1 MKEKISKLVNVYKKY
16 GFIGFC
22 KKLRA
27 YIIANYLDK
36 ISFKTI
42 FNKKK
47 YTKEIEKI
55 LSDNKYDRIILWRSS
70 FGYNVPLFQR
80 PQHIANNLSKNNCL
94 VFYEVTT
101 MTDKVKI
108 YKKFSNNLYLFNYN
122 NKALN
127 KILMNCLKDIN
138 KPKYIQLYSTD
149 WKLSVENIENYIANG
164 FKFIYEYIDHISPVL
179 SGTKDLPKNISD
191 KYEYILNHKKNVY
204 VVVTADNLEKD
215 IIEKRG
221 KENLIFSSNGV
232 DYNFFQTIDKD
243 YKFESEFTKV
253 LNKPC
258 ICYYGALASWFDY
271 DLIKKI
277 NDTNKYNIVLF
288 GIKYDESFDLSG
300 INELKNV
307 YFFGPRDYK
316 VLKNYAS
323 KMDVM
328 IIPFVLNEIT
338 SSTSPVK
345 LFEYMAMKK
354 PIVTT
359 EKFIITVN
367 PEIIMKSYK
376 NIVIKEMLLND
387 NNILVPDG
395 ISIIKKAKQYNI
407 NIKERITGVD
417 ISSKALEICNKN
429 KKSIYLFG
437 SKKEVLDK
445 LIININQKYPNINIV
460 GFSDGN
466 VEDKDKIM
474 QEIISLS
481 PDLILI
487 ALGVPNQEL
496 LINKYIEK
504 AKKGVFIGVG
514 GTFDVLSGCKKRAP
528 KLFIKLN
535 LEWLYRIICE
545 PTRLKRF
552 IQNNIVFIFKK

>member
-1 MKEKISKLVNVYKKY
+1 MKDILEKIYNEEE
-16 GFIGFC
+16 
-22 KKLRA
+22 
-27 YIIANYLDK
+27 N
-36 ISFKTI
+36 I
-42 FNKKK
+42 FYSILEDLLIKNKK
-47 YTKEIEKI
+47 
-55 LSDNKYDRIILWRSS
+55 
-70 FGYNVPLFQR
+70 
-80 PQHIANNLSKNNCL
+80 
-94 VFYEVTT
+94 
-101 MTDKVKI
+101 
-108 YKKFSNNLYLFNYN
+108 
-122 NKALN
+122 
-127 KILMNCLKDIN
+127 
-138 KPKYIQLYSTD
+138 
-149 WKLSVENIENYIANG
+149 
-164 FKFIYEYIDHISPVL
+164 
-179 SGTKDLPKNISD
+179 
-191 KYEYILNHKKNVY
+191 
-204 VVVTADNLEKD
+204 
-215 IIEKRG
+215 
-221 KENLIFSSNGV
+221 
-232 DYNFFQTIDKD
+232 
-243 YKFESEFTKV
+243 
-253 LNKPC
+253 
-258 ICYYGALASWFDY
+258 
-271 DLIKKI
+271 
-277 NDTNKYNIVLF
+277 
-288 GIKYDESFDLSG
+288 
-300 INELKNV
+300 
-307 YFFGPRDYK
+307 
-316 VLKNYAS
+316 
-323 KMDVM
+323 
-328 IIPFVLNEIT
+328 
-338 SSTSPVK
+338 
-345 LFEYMAMKK
+345 
-354 PIVTT
+354 
-359 EKFIITVN
+359 KFIITVN

-376 NIVIKEMLLND
+376 NIEIKEMLLND

-460 GFSDGN
+460 GFSDGY

>member
-1 MKEKISKLVNVYKKY
+1 MKDILEKIYNEEENKFYSILKDL
-16 GFIGFC
+16 
-22 KKLRA
+22 L
-27 YIIANYLDK
+27 
-36 ISFKTI
+36 TT
-42 FNKKK
+42 NKK
-47 YTKEIEKI
+47 
-55 LSDNKYDRIILWRSS
+55 
-70 FGYNVPLFQR
+70 
-80 PQHIANNLSKNNCL
+80 
-94 VFYEVTT
+94 
-101 MTDKVKI
+101 
-108 YKKFSNNLYLFNYN
+108 
-122 NKALN
+122 
-127 KILMNCLKDIN
+127 
-138 KPKYIQLYSTD
+138 
-149 WKLSVENIENYIANG
+149 
-164 FKFIYEYIDHISPVL
+164 
-179 SGTKDLPKNISD
+179 
-191 KYEYILNHKKNVY
+191 
-204 VVVTADNLEKD
+204 
-215 IIEKRG
+215 
-221 KENLIFSSNGV
+221 
-232 DYNFFQTIDKD
+232 
-243 YKFESEFTKV
+243 
-253 LNKPC
+253 
-258 ICYYGALASWFDY
+258 
-271 DLIKKI
+271 
-277 NDTNKYNIVLF
+277 
-288 GIKYDESFDLSG
+288 
-300 INELKNV
+300 
-307 YFFGPRDYK
+307 
-316 VLKNYAS
+316 
-323 KMDVM
+323 
-328 IIPFVLNEIT
+328 
-338 SSTSPVK
+338 
-345 LFEYMAMKK
+345 
-354 PIVTT
+354 
-359 EKFIITVN
+359 KFIITVN

-376 NIVIKEMLLND
+376 NIEIKEMLLND

-460 GFSDGN
+460 GFSDGY

-552 IQNNIVFIFKK
+552 IQNNIVFMFKK

>member
-1 MKEKISKLVNVYKKY
+1 MKDILEKIYNEEE
-16 GFIGFC
+16 
-22 KKLRA
+22 
-27 YIIANYLDK
+27 N
-36 ISFKTI
+36 I
-42 FNKKK
+42 FYNILEDLLTTNKK
-47 YTKEIEKI
+47 
-55 LSDNKYDRIILWRSS
+55 
-70 FGYNVPLFQR
+70 
-80 PQHIANNLSKNNCL
+80 
-94 VFYEVTT
+94 
-101 MTDKVKI
+101 
-108 YKKFSNNLYLFNYN
+108 
-122 NKALN
+122 
-127 KILMNCLKDIN
+127 
-138 KPKYIQLYSTD
+138 
-149 WKLSVENIENYIANG
+149 
-164 FKFIYEYIDHISPVL
+164 
-179 SGTKDLPKNISD
+179 
-191 KYEYILNHKKNVY
+191 
-204 VVVTADNLEKD
+204 
-215 IIEKRG
+215 
-221 KENLIFSSNGV
+221 
-232 DYNFFQTIDKD
+232 
-243 YKFESEFTKV
+243 
-253 LNKPC
+253 
-258 ICYYGALASWFDY
+258 
-271 DLIKKI
+271 
-277 NDTNKYNIVLF
+277 
-288 GIKYDESFDLSG
+288 
-300 INELKNV
+300 
-307 YFFGPRDYK
+307 
-316 VLKNYAS
+316 
-323 KMDVM
+323 
-328 IIPFVLNEIT
+328 
-338 SSTSPVK
+338 
-345 LFEYMAMKK
+345 
-354 PIVTT
+354 
-359 EKFIITVN
+359 KFIITVN

-376 NIVIKEMLLND
+376 NIEIKEMLLND

-460 GFSDGN
+460 GFSDGY

-552 IQNNIVFIFKK
+552 IQNNIVFMFKK

>member
-1 MKEKISKLVNVYKKY
+1 MKDILEKIYNEEE
-16 GFIGFC
+16 
-22 KKLRA
+22 
-27 YIIANYLDK
+27 N
-36 ISFKTI
+36 I
-42 FNKKK
+42 FYSILEDLLTTNKK
-47 YTKEIEKI
+47 
-55 LSDNKYDRIILWRSS
+55 
-70 FGYNVPLFQR
+70 
-80 PQHIANNLSKNNCL
+80 
-94 VFYEVTT
+94 
-101 MTDKVKI
+101 
-108 YKKFSNNLYLFNYN
+108 
-122 NKALN
+122 
-127 KILMNCLKDIN
+127 
-138 KPKYIQLYSTD
+138 
-149 WKLSVENIENYIANG
+149 
-164 FKFIYEYIDHISPVL
+164 
-179 SGTKDLPKNISD
+179 
-191 KYEYILNHKKNVY
+191 
-204 VVVTADNLEKD
+204 
-215 IIEKRG
+215 
-221 KENLIFSSNGV
+221 
-232 DYNFFQTIDKD
+232 
-243 YKFESEFTKV
+243 
-253 LNKPC
+253 
-258 ICYYGALASWFDY
+258 
-271 DLIKKI
+271 
-277 NDTNKYNIVLF
+277 
-288 GIKYDESFDLSG
+288 
-300 INELKNV
+300 
-307 YFFGPRDYK
+307 
-316 VLKNYAS
+316 
-323 KMDVM
+323 
-328 IIPFVLNEIT
+328 
-338 SSTSPVK
+338 
-345 LFEYMAMKK
+345 
-354 PIVTT
+354 
-359 EKFIITVN
+359 KFIITVN

-376 NIVIKEMLLND
+376 NIEIKEMLLND

-460 GFSDGN
+460 GFSDGY

>member
-1 MKEKISKLVNVYKKY
+1 MKDILEKIYNEEE
-16 GFIGFC
+16 
-22 KKLRA
+22 
-27 YIIANYLDK
+27 N
-36 ISFKTI
+36 I
-42 FNKKK
+42 FYSILEDLLITNKK
-47 YTKEIEKI
+47 
-55 LSDNKYDRIILWRSS
+55 
-70 FGYNVPLFQR
+70 
-80 PQHIANNLSKNNCL
+80 
-94 VFYEVTT
+94 
-101 MTDKVKI
+101 
-108 YKKFSNNLYLFNYN
+108 
-122 NKALN
+122 
-127 KILMNCLKDIN
+127 
-138 KPKYIQLYSTD
+138 
-149 WKLSVENIENYIANG
+149 
-164 FKFIYEYIDHISPVL
+164 
-179 SGTKDLPKNISD
+179 
-191 KYEYILNHKKNVY
+191 
-204 VVVTADNLEKD
+204 
-215 IIEKRG
+215 
-221 KENLIFSSNGV
+221 
-232 DYNFFQTIDKD
+232 
-243 YKFESEFTKV
+243 
-253 LNKPC
+253 
-258 ICYYGALASWFDY
+258 
-271 DLIKKI
+271 
-277 NDTNKYNIVLF
+277 
-288 GIKYDESFDLSG
+288 
-300 INELKNV
+300 
-307 YFFGPRDYK
+307 
-316 VLKNYAS
+316 
-323 KMDVM
+323 
-328 IIPFVLNEIT
+328 
-338 SSTSPVK
+338 
-345 LFEYMAMKK
+345 
-354 PIVTT
+354 
-359 EKFIITVN
+359 KFIITVN

-445 LIININQKYPNINIV
+445 LIININLKYPNINIV
-460 GFSDGN
+460 GFSDGY

-552 IQNNIVFIFKK
+552 IQNNIVFMFKK

>member
-1 MKEKISKLVNVYKKY
+1 MKDILEKIYNEEE
-16 GFIGFC
+16 
-22 KKLRA
+22 
-27 YIIANYLDK
+27 N
-36 ISFKTI
+36 I
-42 FNKKK
+42 FYSILEDLLTTNKK
-47 YTKEIEKI
+47 
-55 LSDNKYDRIILWRSS
+55 
-70 FGYNVPLFQR
+70 
-80 PQHIANNLSKNNCL
+80 
-94 VFYEVTT
+94 
-101 MTDKVKI
+101 
-108 YKKFSNNLYLFNYN
+108 
-122 NKALN
+122 
-127 KILMNCLKDIN
+127 
-138 KPKYIQLYSTD
+138 
-149 WKLSVENIENYIANG
+149 
-164 FKFIYEYIDHISPVL
+164 
-179 SGTKDLPKNISD
+179 
-191 KYEYILNHKKNVY
+191 
-204 VVVTADNLEKD
+204 
-215 IIEKRG
+215 
-221 KENLIFSSNGV
+221 
-232 DYNFFQTIDKD
+232 
-243 YKFESEFTKV
+243 
-253 LNKPC
+253 
-258 ICYYGALASWFDY
+258 
-271 DLIKKI
+271 
-277 NDTNKYNIVLF
+277 
-288 GIKYDESFDLSG
+288 
-300 INELKNV
+300 
-307 YFFGPRDYK
+307 
-316 VLKNYAS
+316 
-323 KMDVM
+323 
-328 IIPFVLNEIT
+328 
-338 SSTSPVK
+338 
-345 LFEYMAMKK
+345 
-354 PIVTT
+354 
-359 EKFIITVN
+359 KFIITVN

-460 GFSDGN
+460 GFSDGY
-466 VEDKDKIM
+466 VEDKDKVM

-552 IQNNIVFIFKK
+552 IQNNIVFMFKK

>member
-1 MKEKISKLVNVYKKY
+1 MKDILEKIYSEEEN
-16 GFIGFC
+16 
-22 KKLRA
+22 
-27 YIIANYLDK
+27 
-36 ISFKTI
+36 I
-42 FNKKK
+42 FYSILEDLLTTNKK
-47 YTKEIEKI
+47 
-55 LSDNKYDRIILWRSS
+55 
-70 FGYNVPLFQR
+70 
-80 PQHIANNLSKNNCL
+80 
-94 VFYEVTT
+94 
-101 MTDKVKI
+101 
-108 YKKFSNNLYLFNYN
+108 
-122 NKALN
+122 
-127 KILMNCLKDIN
+127 
-138 KPKYIQLYSTD
+138 
-149 WKLSVENIENYIANG
+149 
-164 FKFIYEYIDHISPVL
+164 
-179 SGTKDLPKNISD
+179 
-191 KYEYILNHKKNVY
+191 
-204 VVVTADNLEKD
+204 
-215 IIEKRG
+215 
-221 KENLIFSSNGV
+221 
-232 DYNFFQTIDKD
+232 
-243 YKFESEFTKV
+243 
-253 LNKPC
+253 
-258 ICYYGALASWFDY
+258 
-271 DLIKKI
+271 
-277 NDTNKYNIVLF
+277 
-288 GIKYDESFDLSG
+288 
-300 INELKNV
+300 
-307 YFFGPRDYK
+307 
-316 VLKNYAS
+316 
-323 KMDVM
+323 
-328 IIPFVLNEIT
+328 
-338 SSTSPVK
+338 
-345 LFEYMAMKK
+345 
-354 PIVTT
+354 
-359 EKFIITVN
+359 KFIITVN

-376 NIVIKEMLLND
+376 NIEIKEMLLND

-460 GFSDGN
+460 GFSDGY

-552 IQNNIVFIFKK
+552 IQNNIVFMFKK

>member
-1 MKEKISKLVNVYKKY
+1 MKDILEKIYNEEE
-16 GFIGFC
+16 
-22 KKLRA
+22 
-27 YIIANYLDK
+27 N
-36 ISFKTI
+36 I
-42 FNKKK
+42 FYNILEDLLTTNKK
-47 YTKEIEKI
+47 E
-55 LSDNKYDRIILWRSS
+55 
-70 FGYNVPLFQR
+70 
-80 PQHIANNLSKNNCL
+80 
-94 VFYEVTT
+94 
-101 MTDKVKI
+101 
-108 YKKFSNNLYLFNYN
+108 
-122 NKALN
+122 
-127 KILMNCLKDIN
+127 
-138 KPKYIQLYSTD
+138 
-149 WKLSVENIENYIANG
+149 
-164 FKFIYEYIDHISPVL
+164 
-179 SGTKDLPKNISD
+179 
-191 KYEYILNHKKNVY
+191 
-204 VVVTADNLEKD
+204 
-215 IIEKRG
+215 
-221 KENLIFSSNGV
+221 
-232 DYNFFQTIDKD
+232 
-243 YKFESEFTKV
+243 
-253 LNKPC
+253 
-258 ICYYGALASWFDY
+258 
-271 DLIKKI
+271 
-277 NDTNKYNIVLF
+277 
-288 GIKYDESFDLSG
+288 
-300 INELKNV
+300 
-307 YFFGPRDYK
+307 
-316 VLKNYAS
+316 
-323 KMDVM
+323 
-328 IIPFVLNEIT
+328 
-338 SSTSPVK
+338 
-345 LFEYMAMKK
+345 
-354 PIVTT
+354 
-359 EKFIITVN
+359 FIITVN

-376 NIVIKEMLLND
+376 NIEIKEMLLND

-460 GFSDGN
+460 GFSDGY

-552 IQNNIVFIFKK
+552 IQNNIVFMFKK